1 MQLCSRFCFLPLSI
15 LVNAKFDD
23 SGFFHWFDEELQ
35 EVTNAQLKF
44 EGEVPSYIR
53 GHFVQAG
60 TGTYRMGNS
69 RTTHAFDGYGKIHR
83 LHFGP
88 DGIAFS
94 SNFLRSN
101 FYNES
106 VAKNTIVPAL
116 LTGHT
121 IPPMGGGPKAAL
133 MGRNDNNLIKS
144 HKVGAAEMYLSDTP
158 VSVVMKD
165 DFARVDE
172 VLRPTLFAAGF
183 SGKPWADQIEPL
195 LHICAT
201 SIMAHGQTDPRTGRF
216 VGAVSCISPADGIVP
231 VLRDYHLVFEIDPAE
246 PDNRKLLA
254 KIELPFNRKASY
266 MHCMGHTQNYVVLI
280 AQPLHSSV
288 VGIMEGKPMA
298 EGALILGNGTTFQV
312 VDRKNGSVREFH
324 HTGFLAGHVV
334 NAWEEDGDILID
346 LTCYSADWHM
356 MFFGMFKFSN
366 MRKEVRDAWPTNKI
380 IRFRLC
386 RNGAVQEED
395 LLPKE
400 SGSNFELPAINGRL
414 HGVRRHCVAWFW
426 QSAVNAYDEEWDST
440 KVGPVG
446 TYGLAKRNFCSGE
459 RRGFYAPNE
468 YPGEAVFLPDPES
481 TEEDV
486 GALVGM
492 VLDANKNS
500 SYVQIWDARTMQRI
514 ARADLP
520 VRVPFTVHAS
530 FYPEGTPERQMMI

>member
-116 LTGHT
+116 FAGHT

-133 MGRNDNNLIKS
+133 LGRNDNNLIKS
-144 HKVGAAEMYLSDTP
+144 HKIGGTEMYLSDTP
-158 VSVVMKD
+158 VAVVMKD
-165 DFARVDE
+165 NFARVDE
-172 VLRPTLFAAGF
+172 VLRPSLMAAGI
-183 SGKPWADQIEPL
+183 SGKSWADSIEVFA
-195 LHICAT
+195 HICAT
-201 SIMAHGQTDPRTGRF
+201 SIMAHGQTDPHTGRF
-216 VGAVSCISPADGIVP
+216 VGAMSCVSPVDGILP
-231 VLRDYHLVFEIDPAE
+231 IGSDYHLVFEIDPAE
-246 PDNRKLLA
+246 PDKRKLLA
-254 KIELPFNRKASY
+254 KIELTSRKASY
-266 MHCMGHTQNYVVLI
+266 MHSMAHTQNKVVLI
-280 AQPLHSSV
+280 AQPLHVNV

-298 EGALILGNGTTFQV
+298 EGALMLGNGTIFQV
-312 VDRKNGSVREFH
+312 VDRKSGSVREFH
-324 HTGFLAGHVV
+324 HTSFLFSHIV
-334 NAWEEDGDILID
+334 NAWEEDDDILID
-346 LTCYSADWHM
+346 LTWYQSDWHM
-356 MFFGMFKFSN
+356 VFFGQFKFSN
-366 MRKEVRDAWPTNKI
+366 LQKEVRDKWPTGKI
-380 IRFRLC
+380 MRFRL
-386 RNGAVQEED
+386 RHDGTVQEED

-468 YPGEAVFLPDPES
+468 YPGEVAFVPDPES
-481 TEEDV
+481 TEEDA

-492 VLDANKNS
+492 VIDTNKNS
-500 SYVQIWDARTMQRI
+500 SYVQILDAKTMQRI

-520 VRVPFTVHAS
+520 VRVPFTVHSS
-530 FYPEGTPERQMMI
+530 FYPEGTPEKLMMI